1 MDDAISTVVAITGS
15 TPQVAR
21 HFLSLTDGHTEQAIQ
36 LFFDSPDLSSSMA
49 QEAPAPIP
57 TQPTRSEERTS
68 GGSTDPINLDSDDED
83 KAMDMDPDFD
93 NHYSEP
99 RHPRAAPN
107 AVSEDLRDY
116 EDDEAVAR
124 RIQEELYAGGD
135 MSGHLDSQD
144 VRAPL
149 ARTTE
154 TLVGPGAEWT
164 AEDMHEAVLEQL
176 RARQQPRASMS
187 WPSCIRS
194 DTSSR
199 SANKSC
205 RTGTTW
211 AIQSKSWPIIYM
223 GGGGSRCTSS
233 RFS

>member
-21 HFLSLTDGHTEQAIQ
+21 HFLSLTDGHAEQAIQ

-49 QEAPAPIP
+49 QEAPATTA
-57 TQPTRSEERTS
+57 TQPARSKERIS
-68 GGSTDPINLDSDDED
+68 GGGSRDPINLDSDED
-83 KAMDMDPDFD
+83 TAMDTDPDFD
-93 NHYSEP
+93 NDFSEHQ
-99 RHPRAAPN
+99 HPRAAPN
-107 AVSEDLRDY
+107 AGSENLRDY

-135 MSGHLDSQD
+135 MTSYLDSQD

-176 RARQQPRASMS
+176 RARQQPRTSMS
-187 WPSCIRS
+187 WANCIRG
-194 DTSSR
+194 DRSSR
-199 SANKSC
+199 SADE
-205 RTGTTW
+205 
-211 AIQSKSWPIIYM
+211 
-223 GGGGSRCTSS
+223 
-233 RFS
+233 